1 MVMNLSSY
9 IEDVDDEV
17 SIAYRE
23 KGGTHIIQGN

>member
-9 IEDVDDEV
+9 IEIVDDEV

>member
-1 MVMNLSSY
+1 MVMDLSSY
-9 IEDVDDEV
+9 IGSIDDEV